1 MRSLTALAALSL
13 LCSSAHAAT
22 ADSII
27 TRCSTGND
35 HPRMSQCIADR
46 AKAAHDKLA
55 HAEHHL
61 RALIAASR
69 EDKSYL
75 DPIRQR
81 FDASV
86 RSYHQYRDEQCSLRE
101 AVANRGVY
109 AVEIKRACEAELDSN
124 RTRELES
131 DIRQLE

>member
-1 MRSLTALAALSL
+1 
-13 LCSSAHAAT
+13 
-22 ADSII
+22 
-27 TRCSTGND
+27 
-35 HPRMSQCIADR
+35 MSQCVADH

-55 HAEHHL
+55 RAEHHL
-61 RALIAASR
+61 RATIAASG

-81 FDASV
+81 FEASV
-86 RSYHQYRDEQCSLRE
+86 LSYRKYRNEQCSLRE

>member
-13 LCSSAHAAT
+13 LCSSAHCAT
-22 ADSII
+22 ADTMI

-35 HPRMSQCIADR
+35 HPRMSQCVADHARAAR
-46 AKAAHDKLA
+46 AKLA
-55 HAEHHL
+55 RAEHQL
-61 RALIAASR
+61 RATIAASG

-86 RSYHQYRDEQCSLRE
+86 HSYHKYRDEQCSLRE

-109 AVEIKRACEAELDSN
+109 AVEIRRACEAELDSN
-124 RTRELES
+124 RAQALES